1 MAKVELSS
9 GVIGLRFVKRVEYVR
24 FSEPVHG
31 QPLNRRMRIGTL
43 PGGMST
49 RKKPKKT
56 SQIHVSRAL
65 ARPRRVKPLACYACK
80 LPLEGSASEII
91 YPALRTQAIYCTY
104 HVLS

>member
-49 RKKPKKT
+49 RKKPRKNFTKPRVQGISAAPACQT
-56 SQIHVSRAL
+56 AGLLRLQTTVGRK
-65 ARPRRVKPLACYACK
+65 RP
-80 LPLEGSASEII
+80 
-91 YPALRTQAIYCTY
+91 
-104 HVLS
+104 